1 MLTFNFL
8 PASSVF
14 DLSFQFVMLLLLVS
28 VCTQFHHLFFNRKFG
43 ASLSENGLNI
53 QRACQKH
60 EWKKE
65 IVPVTQIMLA
75 QAVTWPGHTLDRTG
89 FDYQHSTHIFPFP
102 KSSSRAFG
110 STQPPPYK
118 MVTGFLYPQYGH
130 RGVQSTAEL
139 HPVPATSRHYVS
151 SVGDLSTT
159 GISLILFSMNLS
171 LPARL
176 HRLTSSLSH
185 IKWLRY

>member
-110 STQPPPYK
+110 STQPPP
-118 MVTGFLYPQYGH
+118 P
-130 RGVQSTAEL
+130 
-139 HPVPATSRHYVS
+139 
-151 SVGDLSTT
+151 
-159 GISLILFSMNLS
+159 
-171 LPARL
+171 
-176 HRLTSSLSH
+176 
-185 IKWLRY
+185 IKWLRGFFTDSMAIGVYSRQLSSIQCQLRVATTSVQSGISPPLASLSSFSV